1 MIMLKKSEF
10 NHFDDL
16 RYHSCSNI
24 SKYVPQQTPLMWEA
38 QNIYHDHSNFTE
50 MSGKCGVLANW
61 QCSNKTT
68 MNHLQSY
75 WLGTCCCS
83 KAMNQ
88 IQAHNLGLFC
98 PGAAIRLF
106 KYGFQE
112 AFVRSW
118 GWYSHSWMGI
128 TNCASPWKQREIR
141 KKPH

>member
-1 MIMLKKSEF
+1 MSSITLMIWGIIHVLTSLNMFLSKHHWCDRLK
-10 NHFDDL
+10 HF
-16 RYHSCSNI
+16 SW
-24 SKYVPQQTPLMWEA
+24 PP
-38 QNIYHDHSNFTE
+38 NFTE
-50 MSGKCGVLANW
+50 MSGKCGVLASW

-68 MNHLQSY
+68 MHHLESY
-75 WLGTCCCS
+75 WLGTYCCS

-128 TNCASPWKQREIR
+128 TNCVSPWKQREIR